1 MQMCVHNGGM
11 MIRVTFYADDED
23 DKSLE
28 YISAKEGV
36 PKAWMMREAIKEYL
50 QKKIKEKRGE

>member
-1 MQMCVHNGGM
+1 
-11 MIRVTFYADDED
+11 MIRVTFYADEED

-50 QKKIKEKRGE
+50 LKKIKEKRG